1 MARPRTPTRI
11 LEAKGSFVKHPERRA
26 ARAHEP
32 RPTTS
37 LGDPPAYFSKRQKT
51 IWYEVCSLIPAGVA
65 FFPDRLLV
73 ETCALL
79 VNKQR
84 LGKAKGVDDSHLLQ
98 CLVQLGMTP
107 AARSKVS
114 VVHPD
119 LPAPGDGKAGPWA
132 KFGVPGSARP
142 I

>member
-11 LEAKGSFVKHPERRA
+11 LEARGAFIAHPERKA
-26 ARAHEP
+26 SRAHEP

-37 LGDPPAYFSKRQKT
+37 VGNPPAYFSKAEKA
-51 IWYEVCSLIPAGVA
+51 IWHEVCSLIPAGVA

-73 ETCALL
+73 EKCALL
-79 VNKQR
+79 VSKQR
-84 LGKAKGVDDSHLLQ
+84 KRKSKGVDDSHLLQ

-119 LPAPGDGKAGPWA
+119 LPLASDGKLNQFA
-132 KFGVPGSARP
+132 KFGLPGSARP
-142 I
+142 M